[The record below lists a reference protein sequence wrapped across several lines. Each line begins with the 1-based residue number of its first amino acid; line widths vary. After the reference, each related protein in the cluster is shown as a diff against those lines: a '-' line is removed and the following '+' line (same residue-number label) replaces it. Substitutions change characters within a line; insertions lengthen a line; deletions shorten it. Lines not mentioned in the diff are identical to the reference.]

1 MKKIIALAFT
11 ALLLT
16 TQAHAAPKLDIPAG
30 DYTLDKSHAS
40 LVFKVN
46 HIGFSNYTGQFAS
59 FDAKL
64 KLDPA
69 KPQNA
74 SVEAE
79 IDPTSIVI
87 PAPPA
92 GFKEELIGEKW
103 LNAKAF
109 PKITFRSTKVEVLK
123 NNKARITGDL
133 TLHGVT
139 KPVVLNAKFNGG
151 YKGMPPYEQSARV
164 GFSAEGVFNRSDF
177 GISYGIPEKGTTMGV
192 SDAVTFQIEAEFKGP
207 ALAQ

>member
-1 MKKIIALAFT
+1 M
-11 ALLLT
+11 
-16 TQAHAAPKLDIPAG
+16 
-30 DYTLDKSHAS
+30 
-40 LVFKVN
+40 FKVN

-74 SVEAE
+74 SVEAT

-92 GFKEELIGEKW
+92 GFKEELIGAKW
-103 LNAKAF
+103 LDAGAF

-123 NNKARITGDL
+123 GNKARITGDL

-139 KPVVLNAKFNGG
+139 KPVVLNATFNGG
-151 YKGMPPYEQSARV
+151 YKGMPQFDPNARV

-177 GISYGIPEKGTTMGV
+177 GVAYGIPEKGTTMGV
-192 SDAVTFQIEAEFKGP
+192 SDAVTFQIEAEFNGP